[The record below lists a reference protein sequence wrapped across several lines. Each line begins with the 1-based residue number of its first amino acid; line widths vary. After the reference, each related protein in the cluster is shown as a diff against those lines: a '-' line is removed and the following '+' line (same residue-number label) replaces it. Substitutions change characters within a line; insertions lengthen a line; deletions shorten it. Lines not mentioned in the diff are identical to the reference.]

1 MKGCGN
7 MNGEFESKT
16 HLLAILDNMPFMA
29 WYKDCKGVF
38 IAVNQPFANIC
49 GKTKEEIIGKTN
61 FDIWPYEL
69 ALKFL
74 NDDLNVINTQ
84 QKKSVEEKIEN
95 IKSGTWFE
103 TFKSPVFDNNGKV
116 IGIIGMV
123 KDISMRKQF
132 QIQLENQK
140 IFIKSMIDA
149 IPDLIFYKDLNSVYL
164 GCNKA
169 FAEKLFG
176 LNEEDIIGKTDFDF
190 IRDHESAK
198 LFRQKDL
205 ETVQNAKTT
214 ITEEILKLHNGDY
227 AFMETSKTPFY
238 NENGKISGLIG
249 ISRDITNRKE
259 AERKLKSQSEYSK
272 LLLETIPS
280 GVYSI
285 DKSQQITSW
294 NHMAEKITGYTADE
308 VMGKNIKLFNFHPC
322 RENCDLCINNFSKP
336 RSNLT
341 VKIKNKDGEIKY
353 LSKNI
358 DSLKNEFGEIIGGIE
373 CFDDITENVII
384 EQLEESEMRL
394 NLATN
399 SARIGLWDWD
409 IKSGNTIYNE
419 QWANI
424 IGYTLSE
431 LEPLNIQTWI
441 KYIHPEDLEKSDELL
456 LKHFNGELDFYENE
470 IRLRHK
476 DGDWI
481 WVLNRGKVIEWDS
494 ARNPIRMVGTHID
507 ITKRK
512 LIEEELKRK
521 EKIISAAA
529 FSIKELLQ
537 NRNYLNALHN
547 CFELIGK
554 ATQVDRIYLFIN
566 TYDDKGIYTSQK
578 LEWSSEKYRTNIKDS
593 DFQNIPFQDLN
604 DFISGLINNK
614 PFYGITEELTPS
626 KIKEFLNSRNTLS
639 YMIIPI
645 FVENTFWGFIGFDQ
659 CKYERYWSE
668 SEFST
673 LSAFSSSIG
682 KTIERHLIE
691 EALET
696 ARKNAE
702 NANMLKSQFLANM
715 SHEIRTP
722 MHAILGYA
730 SLMKDL
736 VGNGESLNYLNAIQ
750 KSGNMLMNLIND
762 ILDLSKIEA
771 GKLELQPGYVDIRR
785 LFEDIKE
792 LFSLK
797 IENKNLIMHICI
809 DPQIPN
815 TVLID
820 EVRMRQILFN
830 LVGNAVKFTDEG
842 SIIISAKVS
851 NFNKKDNL
859 LTLTFTVQDTGIGIP
874 EDQQAS
880 IFNPFKQKDG
890 QSNKKYGGTGLGLS
904 ISKRLVDIMNG
915 SLSVISKVNE
925 GSTFI
930 VEIPNLPIGNLN
942 NELNSPDIFKFKE
955 QLINN
960 NRNNLKEE
968 SKNQKAFNLEMI
980 TKLGNLKESLWLDCI
995 NKNRVN
1001 DIKKFAALIL
1011 KIGYEYSHNNTIEYA
1026 KLLESHINSFDLKNT
1041 KKLLN
1046 QFPTLL
1052 DMYISSI
1059 SKNK

>member
-1 MKGCGN
+1 MD
-7 MNGEFESKT
+7 GEFESKT
-16 HLLAILDNMPFMA
+16 HLLAILDNMPFIA
-29 WYKDCKGVF
+29 WYKDCKGIF
-38 IAVNQPFANIC
+38 IAVNQPFADIC
-49 GKTKEEIIGKTN
+49 DKTKEEIIGKTD
-61 FDIWPYEL
+61 FDIWPYDL
-69 ALKFL
+69 AVKFV
-74 NDDLNVINTQ
+74 NDDLNIINTQ
-84 QKKSVEEKIEN
+84 EKKSVEEKVEY

-103 TFKSPVFDNNGKV
+103 TFKSPVFDDNGKV
-116 IGIIGMV
+116 IGIIGMS
-123 KDISMRKQF
+123 KDISIRKQF

-169 FAEKLFG
+169 FAEKLVG

-190 IRDHESAK
+190 IKDYESAK

-205 ETVQNAKTT
+205 ETFQNAKTT
-214 ITEEILKLHNGDY
+214 ITEEILKLNNGDY
-227 AFMETSKTPFY
+227 AYMETSKTPFY

-249 ISRDITNRKE
+249 IARNITSRKE
-259 AERKLKSQSEYSK
+259 SERKLKAQSEYSK

-285 DKSQQITSW
+285 DKSHQITSW
-294 NHMAEKITGYTADE
+294 NHMAEKITGYSADE

-336 RSNLT
+336 KSNLT

-353 LSKNI
+353 LRKNI
-358 DSLKNEFGEIIGGIE
+358 DSLKNELGEIIGGIE
-373 CFDDITENVII
+373 CFDDITENVLI
-384 EQLEESEMRL
+384 ERQLEESEMRL
-394 NLATN
+394 NLATD

-409 IKSGNTIYNE
+409 LQSGNTIYNE

-431 LEPLNIQTWI
+431 LEPLSIQTWI
-441 KYIHPEDLEKSDELL
+441 KFTHPEDLEKSNELL

-481 WVLNRGKVIEWDS
+481 WVLDRGKVIEWDS
-494 ARNPIRMVGTHID
+494 ERNPIRMVGTHID
-507 ITKRK
+507 ITERK
-512 LIEEELKRK
+512 LIEEELKGK

-547 CFELIGK
+547 CFELIGN

-578 LEWSSEKYRTNIKDS
+578 LEWSSENYRTNIKDS

-702 NANMLKSQFLANM
+702 TANMLKSQFLANM

-722 MHAILGYA
+722 MHAILGYTA
-730 SLMKDL
+730 LMRD
-736 VGNGESLNYLNAIQ
+736 VVENEESLNYLNSIQ
-750 KSGNMLMNLIND
+750 KAGNMLMNLIND

-797 IENKNLIMHICI
+797 IENKNLKMHIYI

-851 NFNKKDNL
+851 NFNQKDNL
-859 LTLTFTVQDTGIGIP
+859 LSITFTVEDTGIGIP
-874 EDQQAS
+874 EDQQSS

-915 SLSVISKVNE
+915 SLSVISKVDK

-930 VEIPNLPIGNLN
+930 VDIPNIPIGNLN
-942 NELNSPDIFKFKE
+942 NELNSSDILKFKE
-955 QLINN
+955 QIISNN
-960 NRNNLKEE
+960 TNNLKKEI
-968 SKNQKAFNLEMI
+968 KNQKAFNLEMI
-980 TKLGNLKESLWLDCI
+980 TKLRNLKESLWLDCI

-1001 DIKKFAALIL
+1001 DIKKFASLIL
-1011 KIGYEYSHNNTIEYA
+1011 KIGYEYNHNNTIEYA

-1041 KKLLN
+1041 KELLN

-1059 SKNK
+1059 SNDE